1 MRSLL
6 ISRASLASVLLIE
19 QIPQEQGSNGDIAW
33 RTSLGYSLAGVLV
46 VCPCY
51 RYLQEITQYVSK
63 GKEELCCLQVI
74 PVPGIVIET
83 LCSQCVSAK
92 YTQC

>member
-6 ISRASLASVLLIE
+6 ISRASLAPVLLIE
-19 QIPQEQGSNGDIAW
+19 QICPQEQGSNGDIAR
-33 RTSLGYSLAGVLV
+33 RTSLGYGLAGVLL

-51 RYLQEITQYVSK
+51 RYFLEITQYVSK

-74 PVPGIVIET
+74 PVPGLIIEAFIA
-83 LCSQCVSAK
+83 SV
-92 YTQC
+92 

>member
-19 QIPQEQGSNGDIAW
+19 QSCPQGQGSNGDIAR
-33 RTSLGYSLAGVLV
+33 RTSLGYGLAGVFF
-46 VCPCY
+46 VCPCS
-51 RYLQEITQYVSK
+51 RYFLEIAQYVAK

-74 PVPGIVIET
+74 PVPGLVIEA
-83 LCSQCVSAK
+83 L
-92 YTQC
+92 